1 MNNSYICIFFCL
13 FLIFFYSYHILF
25 IFHLFFALSVC
36 IELNAKEYLCQ
47 DKAKKFLGQQQAV
60 KALLTYFGKG

>member
-13 FLIFFYSYHILF
+13 FLIFFYRYHILF
-25 IFHLFFALSVC
+25 IFHFFFALSVC

-47 DKAKKFLGQQQAV
+47 DKAKKFLGQQ
-60 KALLTYFGKG
+60 